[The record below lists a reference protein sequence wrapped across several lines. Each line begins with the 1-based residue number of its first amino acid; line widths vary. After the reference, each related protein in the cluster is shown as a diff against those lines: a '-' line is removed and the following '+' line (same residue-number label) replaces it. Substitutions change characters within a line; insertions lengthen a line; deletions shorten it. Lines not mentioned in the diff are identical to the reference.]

1 MGEFLSLTEA
11 ARYAGLTRPT
21 LNARIRTRRIPVFPD
36 PGDERVKLVRVA
48 DVEPLRRRRPLR
60 PRQAGTPDMAGVR
73 DGRP

>member
-21 LNARIRTRRIPVFPD
+21 LNARIRTRQILVFPD

-48 DVEPLRRRRPLR
+48 DVEPLRRL
-60 PRQAGTPDMAGVR
+60 
-73 DGRP
+73 